1 MSPSSV
7 KRTELIKTIFPLP
20 FVKTNITLRHM
31 DYCDV
36 SPCARK
42 CPAAAGY
49 SLNIKRV
56 MCNAV
61 SPQVKTT

>member
-7 KRTELIKTIFPLP
+7 KRTELIKKIFPLP

-31 DYCDV
+31 DHCDV

-42 CPAAAGY
+42 CPVAAGY
-49 SLNIKRV
+49 SLSKLRV
-56 MCNAV
+56 MCNVV
-61 SPQVKTT
+61 SPQVKAT